1 MFLKRKKEEKKRKKN
16 KREKMH
22 LPRLKTLAH
31 IKCSKN
37 LSRKRV
43 KRVKLTPRVYVMHEK
58 KRERKITQHDYR
70 VQNPLLSNFFVYP
83 TVPKPRYNLKRPQK
97 VCGICC
103 GSDIRMYSKLRVW
116 YCILCCECTHLTL
129 REIVSV

>member
-22 LPRLKTLAH
+22 LPRLKTLTP

-58 KRERKITQHDYR
+58 KEKEKSHNMTTEFKT
-70 VQNPLLSNFFVYP
+70 LCYP
-83 TVPKPRYNLKRPQK
+83 IFLFIPPYPSPVT
-97 VCGICC
+97 
-103 GSDIRMYSKLRVW
+103 
-116 YCILCCECTHLTL
+116 T
-129 REIVSV
+129 

>member
-1 MFLKRKKEEKKRKKN
+1 MLARQSPRVLKKKRKKK
-16 KREKMH
+16 KRKNALAE
-22 LPRLKTLAH
+22 TLESNRYEMLG
-31 IKCSKN
+31 K

-43 KRVKLTPRVYVMHEK
+43 KRVFTPKIYVMHR
-58 KRERKITQHDYR
+58 KRRKSTQYDYR
-70 VQNPLLSNFFVYP
+70 VQNPLLPIFFVYP

-129 REIVSV
+129 RDIVSV